1 MLLMSRVPVLSIL
14 YMVWSFFIL
23 IPAIAVGVRRMH
35 DTGRSGWY
43 LFIPVYSIVLLC
55 TAGTVG
61 ENAYGPDPKADNEQW
76 DFDRRQSVE

>member
-1 MLLMSRVPVLSIL
+1 
-14 YMVWSFFIL
+14 
-23 IPAIAVGVRRMH
+23 MH